1 MSDELAAAKRQMRRA
16 ISERRGRV
24 PRDVAVAAE
33 RAVAERVVTEQ
44 RVRSAARVALYAAL
58 PDELPTRALFDRL
71 GELGVVRLLPRIR
84 GGELEFAAVESW
96 DDLRRGFFDVLEP
109 PDDLPPLALAARDVA
124 IVPGVAFDSRGNRL
138 GRGKGYY
145 DRALSG
151 SAGSRPQ
158 LIGAGYAFQVVA
170 SVPHDSRDQPMD
182 AIVTEASLSWVARET

>member
-96 DDLRRGFFDVLEP
+96 DDLRQ
-109 PDDLPPLALAARDVA
+109 
-124 IVPGVAFDSRGNRL
+124 
-138 GRGKGYY
+138 
-145 DRALSG
+145 
-151 SAGSRPQ
+151 SAG
-158 LIGAGYAFQVVA
+158 AGQG
-170 SVPHDSRDQPMD
+170 
-182 AIVTEASLSWVARET
+182 LL